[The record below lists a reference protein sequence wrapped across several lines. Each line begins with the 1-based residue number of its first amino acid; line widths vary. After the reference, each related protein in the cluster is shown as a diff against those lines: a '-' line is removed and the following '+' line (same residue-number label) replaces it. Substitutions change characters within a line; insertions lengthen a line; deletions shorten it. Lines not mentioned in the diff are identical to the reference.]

1 MNINVSYHG
10 NWTHDEHLKFQNYND
25 IMLDIY
31 NHENFVELTKND
43 IKPIFIFYNKNDI
56 KIEFKGA
63 FFKGKDIRSDIDD
76 LRNHYYQLLADTIYN
91 TASKY
96 NVSISINRQT
106 VYRIDVSTNIPS
118 INLNNI
124 TFSGKYNKGHQTR
137 SYQFDTREGYS
148 QFITGWECG
157 KRGRKTVQ
165 LKIYLK
171 HYDKNK
177 KHDLIRFGTD
187 DFTRIEYEIGAEFC
201 HKFGF
206 KHPKELM
213 NWRPRKWKNILLK
226 VHENKEYIIPDR
238 KIIFSDDF
246 LSSRLKN
253 FTYPP
258 DVKYYGKETVLG
270 IINNKLSDQEI
281 REVYSHIKKVYL

>member
-1 MNINVSYHG
+1 MLQIY
-10 NWTHDEHLKFQNYND
+10 THKHFDLLYQ
-25 IMLDIY
+25 
-31 NHENFVELTKND
+31 ND

-63 FFKGKDIRSDIDD
+63 FFKGKNIKSDIEN
-76 LRNHYYQLLADTIYN
+76 LRKHYFLLLAETIFS
-91 TASKY
+91 TSSKFA
-96 NVSISINRQT
+96 VSIKINRQT
-106 VYRIDVSTNIPS
+106 VYRIDVSTNIPT

-124 TFSGKYNKGHQTR
+124 TFSGKYNKGHQTK
-137 SYQFDTREGYS
+137 SYQYDKREGYNE
-148 QFITGWECG
+148 FITGWECG
-157 KRGRKTVQ
+157 SRGRKTVQ

-177 KHDLIRFGTD
+177 KHDIIRFGTD

-206 KHPKELM
+206 KYPKELM
-213 NWRPRKWKNILLK
+213 NWRPKKWKNVLLK
-226 VHENKEYIIPDR
+226 VHENKEYIIPER

-258 DVKYYGKETVLG
+258 DIKYYGKETVLG
-270 IINNKLSDQEI
+270 IINNKLSIKDIKEI
-281 REVYSHIKKVYL
+281 YSHIKKVYI